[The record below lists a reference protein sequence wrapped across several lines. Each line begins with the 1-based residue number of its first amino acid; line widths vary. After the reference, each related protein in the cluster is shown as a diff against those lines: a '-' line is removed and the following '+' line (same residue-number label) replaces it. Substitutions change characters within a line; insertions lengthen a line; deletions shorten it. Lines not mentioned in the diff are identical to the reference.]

1 MADALIDSQVP
12 AKSGGAGMLKKSF
25 PGLSFLDNLS
35 EMTMLRQIGLLVG

>member
-25 PGLSFLDNLS
+25 RDCRSSTTFP
-35 EMTMLRQIGLLVG
+35 R

>member
-25 PGLSFLDNLS
+25 PGLS
-35 EMTMLRQIGLLVG
+35 